1 MWIGISHR
9 FDTIGFVLIHDRYGV
24 VLTIVAAVGAIAA
37 IAGLLRPRILP
48 VVRLYL
54 RVMIVLFGVQVVIGL
69 VVVATGHAPQQLI
82 HWFYGAA
89 TMLTLPLA
97 MVIGMR
103 LGGREE
109 RIWLAGGAVVTLL
122 FALRAVA
129 TG

>member
-1 MWIGISHR
+1 VWIGISHR

-24 VLTIVAAVGAIAA
+24 VLTVVAAVGAIAA

>member
-1 MWIGISHR
+1 VWIGISHR